1 MIYRKVVA
9 TILQKWMHFCERLFE
24 AERVM
29 KSHQKKADLYTIMI
43 DSFCY
48 FRHYYAIY
56 IQAVIK
62 LKRLHFNFP
71 QLMIKK
77 CSVYICGMFLPAV
90 LLFSCNETSQKP
102 KTVEIVRKPGNLNK
116 KTNENIAIGIAFAL
130 ENNGKLND
138 SISFNLLTEVK
149 AWYSARDSQRT
160 WSNREEWLWVADS
173 LYTFIRHSE
182 SYGLFPSD
190 YHLRPLN
197 LVYHKLKSDSLAMLD
212 AAMWARADLLFT
224 DAFMQIA
231 KDLKLGRL
239 ATDSITLRKDTLL
252 TDSFY
257 VSLLKS
263 VFEKKALTPILE
275 ELEPRH
281 DGYVQLRKALKSFI
295 DSMDRTNYTYLSYPF
310 EIPSDSVMFIKNL
323 QSRLYEGGFL
333 PFNDR
338 SADTSELTAAVK
350 AYQAQ
355 NNLVVD
361 GIAGPMVVKSLNNN
375 DHEKFI
381 TVAINLDRYKQL
393 PDTMPVRYVW
403 VNIPSYRLRLWDTDT
418 LRLESKIIVGRSQ
431 TRTPVLTSTLTNFI
445 VFPQWTV
452 PFSIIFKEMLPKI
465 REDVGYLDEQNLMVV
480 DKNDSIIAPDSINW
494 FRLNKKYFPYLLKQR
509 EGDDNSLGVIK
520 FNFRNKYSV
529 YLHDTNA
536 RWLFS
541 KTNRA
546 LSHGCVRV
554 QQWQK
559 LSDYLVKNDSL
570 RYKPDTLAAWMKR
583 KEKHTVNFS
592 RKIPIFIRYFTCE
605 AEDGKVV
612 FFDDVYAEDKIARQ
626 KWFSNKYNLLTL

>member
-1 MIYRKVVA
+1 
-9 TILQKWMHFCERLFE
+9 
-24 AERVM
+24 M
-29 KSHQKKADLYTIMI
+29 KSHQKNTDLYTIMI

-62 LKRLHFNFP
+62 RKRLHFNFP

-77 CSVYICGMFLPAV
+77 CSVYICRMFLPAV

-138 SISFNLLTEVK
+138 SISFNLLPAVK

-160 WSNREEWLWVADS
+160 WSNREEWLWAADS

-182 SYGLFPSD
+182 TYGLFPSD
-190 YHLRPLN
+190 YHLRPLT
-197 LVYHKLKSDSLAMLD
+197 LAYHKLKSDSLAMLD

-257 VSLLKS
+257 VSLLTN
-263 VFEKKALTPILE
+263 VFEKKTLTPLLE

-281 DGYVQLRKALKSFI
+281 EGYIQLRKALKSFI
-295 DSMDRTNYTYLSYPF
+295 DTMDRTNYTYLSYPF
-310 EIPSDSVMFIKNL
+310 EIPSDSVVFIKNL
-323 QSRLYEGGFL
+323 QSRLYESGFF

-338 SADTSELTAAVK
+338 PADTAELTAAVK
-350 AYQAQ
+350 TYQAQ

-381 TVAINLDRYKQL
+381 TIAINLDRYKQL

-403 VNIPSYRLRLWDTDT
+403 VNIPSYRLRVWDTDT

-612 FFDDVYAEDKIARQ
+612 FFDDVYAEDRIARQ
-626 KWFSNKYNLLTL
+626 KWFSNKYNPLTL